1 MIKLISIALIAFGAL
16 LWVLQEKGGINSLAD
31 LLPMLGAGS
40 AISIEPYSVTDP
52 RETYFSGIKRP
63 DNLPGKAFGD
73 LRKRKL
79 ALPTN
84 SWCENLLYGNHL
96 NRSTNKVFQVPY
108 IVDTAGPITG
118 IRYHGAT
125 MQAND
130 RMVITTYEPQD
141 GITLGAVESLRPDH
155 HIVPFPAF
163 GRLALTLHWESL
175 GNAPE
180 YSEGTPRITTPIVRG
195 SPYATMEYTAMTPRI
210 VVQRTLSAAPVVDN
224 NNDPSA
230 PRLVCGKG
238 DGVFSKTPV
247 KVLRELKLHFESS
260 DMTWIIF
267 VSRPTEFVCSETPLP
282 PADPNKPPLPPGV
295 LPTEEQALARFE
307 LKALH
312 PMMPAGVVRVA
323 LVNNCTTGQSPIH
336 CNRATGLGPFGYGT
350 KRDSSAYEQLIRDH
364 AEMYP
369 TGASF
374 SSDKNPF

>member
-1 MIKLISIALIAFGAL
+1 MEDFVPRLGFGPAM
-16 LWVLQEKGGINSLAD
+16 N
-31 LLPMLGAGS
+31 
-40 AISIEPYSVTDP
+40 IEPYSEMDP
-52 RETYFSGIKRP
+52 RQMNFSGITRP

-96 NRSTNKVFQVPY
+96 NRATNKAFQVPY

-141 GITLGAVESLRPDH
+141 GITLGAVEPLRPDH
-155 HIVPFPAF
+155 HVVPFPAF

-224 NNDPSA
+224 NNSPSA
-230 PRLVCGKG
+230 PQLICGKG
-238 DGVFSKTPV
+238 DGVFSETPV
-247 KVLRELKLHFESS
+247 KVLRELKLHFDSS

-282 PADPNKPPLPPGV
+282 PPDPNKPPLPPGV
-295 LPTEEQALARFE
+295 VPTGDQPLARFE

-369 TGASF
+369 TGAASYR
-374 SSDKNPF
+374 